1 MDDRITASRDRAL
14 ATLRRTQDA
23 IKRVIEVNERLR
35 EFPGHEDS
43 AEARIAEGEQEL
55 AQTEAEI
62 AALEAG
68 ESLTGIDRTD
78 DRDGASGDGR
88 MT

>member
-1 MDDRITASRDRAL
+1 MTPRDDRRGMDERVKASHDRAL

-23 IKRVIEVNERLR
+23 IRRVIEGNERLR
-35 EFPGHEDS
+35 EFPGHEES

-68 ESLTGIDRTD
+68 ESLTEIDRH
-78 DRDGASGDGR
+78 
-88 MT
+88 